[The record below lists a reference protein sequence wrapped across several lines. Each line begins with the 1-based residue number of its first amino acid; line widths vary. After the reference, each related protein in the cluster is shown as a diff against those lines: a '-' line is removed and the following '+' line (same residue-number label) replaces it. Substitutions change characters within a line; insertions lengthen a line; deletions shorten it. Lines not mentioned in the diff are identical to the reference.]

1 MGFDSEGNV
10 ISIQMTGQSHPKSLV
25 HCGRMSDLYRLTI
38 CETALIYQLI
48 K

>member
-10 ISIQMTGQSHPKSLV
+10 VSMQMIGNSHPKSFIQ
-25 HCGRMSDLYRLTI
+25 CSKISDIYYLTI
-38 CETALIYQLI
+38 CETALTYQLI